1 MNKKEITFLS
11 SRGRSLCQ
19 ELSLVKTFLAERYRD
34 EVQFRYYL
42 NNELHQNPLAA
53 HGYRRAKK
61 SFCEGMTNAVCVDA
75 SLSTNLNN
83 LSPEGSRILLAVPY
97 DYQFKNMVL
106 MEQKKKQ
113 FHLRTMARFTH
124 LIAGSPFTAEL
135 LKKAYRLED
144 RELIEGVD
152 LPLAWDAMQPG
163 HRRRVQEEILF
174 YYPQAAG
181 KKILS
186 IIVYGDEERKRKD
199 WESFD
204 IRAFTKKLGEDWF
217 VFTNSEILMENAFAM
232 SNHYKSCFGYMNRIL
247 PVPDL
252 LYVSDVLVTNNG
264 RLASAFSRQKKPVYA
279 CQYNK
284 NYFEKY
290 MSYAYPDMYF
300 SSADKMAQ
308 HEFEADMLTE
318 EQKRFCEKMSYS
330 DGKEPYGVV
339 AELLGFSQT

>member
-11 SRGRSLCQ
+11 SRGRALCQ
-19 ELSLVKTFLAERYRD
+19 DLSLVKAELSVNNRE
-34 EVQFRYYL
+34 EVWFRYYL
-42 NNELHQNPLAA
+42 NNELHRNPLAA

-83 LSPEGSRILLAVPY
+83 LAPEGSRILLAVPY

-106 MEQKKKQ
+106 MEQKKRQ
-113 FHLRTMARFTH
+113 FHLRTMSRFTH

-135 LKKAYRLED
+135 LKRAYRLED
-144 RELIEGVD
+144 RRLIEGVN
-152 LPLAWDAMQPG
+152 LPFVWDTMQPES
-163 HRRRVQEEILF
+163 RRQIQENIMF

-181 KKILS
+181 KKLLS
-186 IIVYGDEERKRKD
+186 IIVYGNEERKRKD
-199 WESFD
+199 WEHFD
-204 IRAFTKKLGEDWF
+204 IKAFTKKLGEDWF

-232 SNHYKSCFGYMNRIL
+232 SNRYKSCFGYMNRIL

-252 LYVSDVLVTNNG
+252 LYVTDVLVTNNG
-264 RLASAFSRQKKPVYA
+264 RLAATFSIQKKPVFA

-290 MSYAYPDMYF
+290 MSAAYPGMYF
-300 SSADKMAQ
+300 SSADKLAQ
-308 HEFEADMLTE
+308 HEFVPDVLTE
-318 EQKRFCEKMSYS
+318 EQKRFCGQMSYA
-330 DGKEPYGVV
+330 DGKEPYSTIT
-339 AELLGFSQT
+339 EILGLSQA